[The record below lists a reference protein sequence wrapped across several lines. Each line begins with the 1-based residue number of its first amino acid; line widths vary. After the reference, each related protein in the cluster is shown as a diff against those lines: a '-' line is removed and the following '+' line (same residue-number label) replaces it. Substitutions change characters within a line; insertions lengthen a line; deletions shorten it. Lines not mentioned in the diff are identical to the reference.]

1 MQTIEKT
8 NSSALTQNSC
18 SHDLNFVPIEFMGL
32 YQASYQAGYASGREA
47 GFRQG
52 YQAGYGDGRGQ
63 GASSAPGAAEK
74 HAAGIPKTRLFGL
87 PCSHCRRFFF
97 SDEARCPYCK
107 TAVSSELK
115 ANSSC
120 G

>member
-63 GASSAPGAAEK
+63 VTSNAPAAAEK

-87 PCSHCRRFFF
+87 PCRHCGRFFF
-97 SDEARCPYCK
+97 SDELQCPYCK
-107 TAVSSELK
+107 DCNRK
-115 ANSSC
+115 
-120 G
+120 

>member
-1 MQTIEKT
+1 MQTLEKT
-8 NSSALTQNSC
+8 NGSALNQPS
-18 SHDLNFVPIEFMGL
+18 SIDVLDSVPSEFMGL

-63 GASSAPGAAEK
+63 GTSSAPAAAEK

-87 PCSHCRRFFF
+87 PCSYCGRFFF
-97 SDEARCPYCK
+97 SDELQCPYCK
-107 TAVSSELK
+107 DCNRK
-115 ANSSC
+115 
-120 G
+120 

>member
-1 MQTIEKT
+1 MKANEQTEIAMPLSTVFSRSE
-8 NSSALTQNSC
+8 
-18 SHDLNFVPIEFMGL
+18 DLNSVPTEFMGL

-52 YQAGYGDGRGQ
+52 YQAGYGEGRGQ
-63 GASSAPGAAEK
+63 GTNSAPAAAEK

-87 PCSHCRRFFF
+87 PCSHCRRLFF

-107 TAVSSELK
+107 TAVSRVS
-115 ANSSC
+115 
-120 G
+120 